1 VKEPYMTGCARG
13 YCDHAR
19 HLSHLL

>member
-1 VKEPYMTGCARG
+1 MKEPYMTGCARG

-19 HLSHLL
+19 RLSHLL